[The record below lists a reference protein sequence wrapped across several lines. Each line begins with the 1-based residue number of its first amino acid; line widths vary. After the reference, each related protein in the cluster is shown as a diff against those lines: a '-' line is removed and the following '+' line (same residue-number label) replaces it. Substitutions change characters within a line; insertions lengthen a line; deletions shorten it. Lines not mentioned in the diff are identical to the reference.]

1 MVLLGLLADCLRR
14 EECPLSSGV
23 ALLFGSE
30 DPFVVLW
37 SVWKERND
45 MVFRGILMPRDDFM
59 PLVTLRITKWE
70 SLISEFDVSLLMD
83 FCIICVCESSQST
96 RWKKHD

>member
-1 MVLLGLLADCLRR
+1 
-14 EECPLSSGV
+14 
-23 ALLFGSE
+23 
-30 DPFVVLW
+30 
-37 SVWKERND
+37 
-45 MVFRGILMPRDDFM
+45 MPMDDFM

-83 FCIICVCESSQST
+83 FCIICVCEPSQPT